1 MISASVSDPV
11 DAVLVGGDG
20 VGGGEGGAVS
30 EFIIFIENF
39 IQNYYG
45 ISPLSKGLQLKRTK
59 IKVQGMRVIY
69 IGTLKT

>member
-1 MISASVSDPV
+1 M
-11 DAVLVGGDG
+11 
-20 VGGGEGGAVS
+20 S